1 MHLHIHSKKN
11 PAGDLL
17 NLKVGHKLLGSEVSE
32 NTRELPRQR
41 RASEKHLSKH
51 SAMTRSSVSPL
62 DQE

>member
-32 NTRELPRQR
+32 NTQESYPDREGLQKNISQSTLQWQGA
-41 RASEKHLSKH
+41 ASL
-51 SAMTRSSVSPL
+51 R
-62 DQE
+62 